1 MKNIIEF
8 VNVNKSFG
16 DTLLFENLNL
26 CAIEGE
32 TLSIIGSSGSGKS
45 TILRMLMTLESI
57 DGGEIYIDGEPMW
70 HTFVDGKAKEAKEAH
85 LKKIRSKLSMVF
97 QQFNLFPHMSVLE
110 NITIA
115 PRKVLK
121 LSKDEAEARALEL
134 LKKVGL
140 QNRAYSMPKELSGGQ
155 KQRVAIARSLA
166 MQPKIMLFDEVTSA
180 LDPELVEDVLNVI
193 KDLSSMHSLTL
204 LIVTHEMYFAK
215 SVSDRVAFIDG
226 GEIKEI
232 GAPSE
237 IFNSP
242 KNRRTEEFLS
252 SFVRR

>member
-8 VNVNKSFG
+8 KNVEKRFG
-16 DTLLFENLNL
+16 ESVLFKDFNLSVKEN
-26 CAIEGE
+26 E
-32 TLSIIGSSGSGKS
+32 TLSIIGPSGSGKS
-45 TILRMLMTLESI
+45 TILRMLMTLEKCDS
-57 DGGEIYIDGEPMW
+57 GEIYIDGESLW
-70 HTFVDGKAKEAKEAH
+70 HTEIDGVKKEAKEAH

-115 PRKVLK
+115 PKKVLGI
-121 LSKDEAEARALEL
+121 SKDEAEDRAYQL

-140 QNRAYSMPKELSGGQ
+140 EDRANSMPKELSGGQ

-180 LDPELVEDVLNVI
+180 LDPELVEDVLSVI

-226 GEIKEI
+226 GKIKEI
-232 GAPSE
+232 GDPAQ
-237 IFNSP
+237 IFTSP
-242 KNRRTEEFLS
+242 KNQRTEEFLS
-252 SFVRR
+252 SFMRR

>member
-26 CAIEGE
+26 CVIEGE